1 MTFKKGVVLIQY
13 LTLAFIIVSCGGSKA
28 LLSDVKPN
36 TSVSAKAL
44 LTSHYNAIANFS
56 TLQGKMGISILAE
69 GREMGYTLSLR
80 MTKNEKL
87 WLNAT
92 LGIVRALVSVEGVQ
106 LYNKLDQT
114 YFEGRFD
121 ILSRWLGV
129 DLNYYQMQNLLL
141 GQAIMDFPPK
151 EMELSFSE
159 SQYQLRTK
167 DSLGLDYR
175 IRINPNNLL
184 ADQQY
189 LSQNGGERV
198 VIVNYS
204 RYQSVGERIIPETI
218 VLTVTEGSEVIQI
231 ELNLHSII
239 LDQELNFPFSIPEGY
254 QKMAL

>member
-1 MTFKKGVVLIQY
+1 MMVKKGVVLFQY
-13 LTLAFIIVSCGGSKA
+13 LTIAFILLGCGGSKTV
-28 LLSDVKPN
+28 LSDFKPN
-36 TSVSAKAL
+36 TSVSVKAL
-44 LTSHYNAIANFS
+44 LASHYNAIANFS

-69 GREMGYTLSLR
+69 GGEMGYTLSLR

-106 LYNKLDQT
+106 FYNKLDQT

-121 ILSRWLGV
+121 ILSKWLGM
-129 DLNYYQMQNLLL
+129 DLNFNQLQNLLL
-141 GQAIMDFPPK
+141 GQAIMDFSPK
-151 EMELSFSE
+151 ELELSFSE

-175 IRINPNNLL
+175 IRINPTHLL

-189 LSQNGGERV
+189 LSQNGGKRA

-204 RYQSVGERIIPETI
+204 SYQSVGGRIIPETI
-218 VLTVTEGSEVIQI
+218 VLTVTEGSEVTQI
-231 ELNLHSII
+231 ELILHSIT
-239 LDQELNFPFSIPEGY
+239 LDQQLNFPFSIPEGY